1 MSHQRLGR
9 GPSRPGPTPGSA
21 PDAPPGRFV
30 GWLGGFGC
38 AAAGYAVFQSL
49 VGVLPDT
56 ISADAARYG
65 IAAVSGL
72 GVGLA
77 AWLSAALLRA
87 RADHAGNTDNAGDS
101 GSAGDTGGSDSAGDA
116 ADADSGAGHRGHPGL
131 AGLPRPRGPRTGP
144 TAPAAPAPSEPAQLP
159 GPLPVL
165 LAASY
170 ATLAAELTTLDDPE
184 RGRLTG
190 WPHALDEQTRPV
202 RPTPTGT
209 AYGLH
214 AVLELSAPDGRVSV
228 SDLTRTLWRLRL
240 RDGGW
245 AARSQGTR
253 PRPEVTALALGAL
266 ARAGADPERVAAE
279 ASRCAAAFT
288 AELEPSGFGRT
299 HVVTTVLRGLLRAAP
314 HAPDVARLRD
324 ELVDRTITDPAREHR
339 RCWGAVLRGPA
350 TRPSPV
356 HTAQA
361 VVALDR
367 AARVL
372 DEDANIRAARED
384 GVRWLLSCPQP
395 LHEACVDLT
404 NTQEEVRRPHPVDSW
419 RQEVL
424 FVRHFTAAWMVRALL
439 TPGAWRVAV
448 DDGREEQ
455 WRALLASA
463 VGSVWSQQDDGI
475 WNWDGHDLGRP
486 LWMTYQGLSAL
497 RAHAVWMYQPGA

>member
-1 MSHQRLGR
+1 MSQQRLGR
-9 GPSRPGPTPGSA
+9 GPSRPEPTPDPR

-49 VGVLPDT
+49 VGVLPDA

-77 AWLSAALLRA
+77 AWLSAALIKA
-87 RADHAGNTDNAGDS
+87 RADGEDGDS
-101 GSAGDTGGSDSAGDA
+101 GGTGADGSGGVRPGHAGQWGLAG
-116 ADADSGAGHRGHPGL
+116 RPGL
-131 AGLPRPRGPRTGP
+131 AGVPLPRGTRPGPAPDG
-144 TAPAAPAPSEPAQLP
+144 PAAPPR
-159 GPLPVL
+159 PLPAL
-165 LAASY
+165 LAASH
-170 ATLAAELTTLDDPE
+170 ATLAAELAVLDDPD

-190 WPHALDEQTRPV
+190 WPHSLDEPTRPV

-214 AVLELSAPDGRVSV
+214 IVLELSAPDGRLSV
-228 SDLTRTLWRLRL
+228 SDLTDTLWRLRL

-245 AARSQGTR
+245 AARSQGVM

-279 ASRCAAAFT
+279 AARCAAGFT
-288 AELEPSGFGRT
+288 AQLEPSGFGRT
-299 HVVTTVLRGLLRAAP
+299 HVVTTMLRGLLRAAP
-314 HAPDVARLRD
+314 HSPDVARLRD

-339 RCWGAVLRGPA
+339 RCWGPTLRTPA
-350 TRPSPV
+350 ARPSPV

-367 AARVL
+367 AARLL
-372 DEDANIRAARED
+372 DEDTNTRAARED

-395 LHEACVDLT
+395 LHDACVDLT

-448 DDGREEQ
+448 DEGREEQ
-455 WRALLASA
+455 WHALLTTA
-463 VGSVWSQQDDGI
+463 VGSVWRQQDDGI